1 MTQGPSDRR
10 YKDAGFVGHMHRFT
24 NGKTYDEFNQEW
36 VVSTTTKDNSGDF
49 DDACVQAFGRPN
61 KRKRVDDDDG
71 DDAWRCRCVPKPC
84 ASLARCRGKVDHL
97 IVAAVD
103 ATAHAGTTV
112 RDLVAKIVLPGGS
125 LSVDEMQGR
134 VNHLLAVEKLWDV
147 HAYAEVRYVTKKH
160 AGLWFVHPFAKD
172 GCHVEFNRDEP
183 ALARPWLKM
192 DGSVNEKFLVV
203 VKRELTMLVV
213 ERPGIN
219 EDAMREYFKGLFG
232 LQDTRCLCF
241 QLIEDGVLYCRA
253 TKRSRASLFAPTAAP
268 AQPVRGEYTMD
279 RNEYALRY
287 FAAIDCFGHLGNAV
301 EELL

>member
-192 DGSVNEKFLVV
+192 D
-203 VKRELTMLVV
+203 
-213 ERPGIN
+213 ERKVPRRRQARSH
-219 EDAMREYFKGLFG
+219 DACGRAPRDQRRRDARV
-232 LQDTRCLCF
+232 LQRCMKPTQVSYMILLITRIPRLPS
-241 QLIEDGVLYCRA
+241 QYL
-253 TKRSRASLFAPTAAP
+253 
-268 AQPVRGEYTMD
+268 
-279 RNEYALRY
+279 
-287 FAAIDCFGHLGNAV
+287 
-301 EELL
+301 